1 MFIMIYELIL
11 VLIEI
16 KKNIYFFDYKFVLI
30 FFFEKVV

>member
-16 KKNIYFFDYKFVLI
+16 KNIYFFDYKFVLI
-30 FFFEKVV
+30 IFFEKVV